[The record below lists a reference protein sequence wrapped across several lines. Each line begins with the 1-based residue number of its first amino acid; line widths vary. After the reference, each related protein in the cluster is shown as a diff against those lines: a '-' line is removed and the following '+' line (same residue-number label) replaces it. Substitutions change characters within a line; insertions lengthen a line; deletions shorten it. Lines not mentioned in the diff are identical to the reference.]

1 MIELHA
7 VTYSHSYSNNGEA
20 GRSKE
25 NGGAEFAEILETGE
39 ADDAREDANP
49 GGFDKSNIAE
59 LSGGLS
65 EMVTYTYFGTKMMY
79 GTFTGRNFDYA
90 I

>member
-20 GRSKE
+20 GRSRE
-25 NGGAEFAEILETGE
+25 NGGADFAEILETGE
-39 ADDAREDANP
+39 TDEARDGVDSA
-49 GGFDKSNIAE
+49 GFETSNNAT

-65 EMVTYTYFGTKMMY
+65 EMVTYTYFGTKMLY